1 MKLRSKKWVIYGLF
15 TVLSA
20 ASCTVQASE
29 AETIPFENTQPSSEE
44 GEVPSPEIVSVADA
58 VQVVLPTDHDH
69 MFDFILDPER
79 LIYQT
84 GATAYENR
92 RFEEDATLFFRR
104 TDDAEMDYSGASD
117 VITIIN
123 KGSTK
128 VEAIVTAK
136 MDTSSLGDI
145 TLTDDI
151 AFTDDTDTS
160 IFLALTD
167 GENFIPI
174 DEEEG
179 AVLRISMPVDTEEAQ
194 EEKEDSCRFW
204 LTGAAN
210 SNGNWR
216 KLTEGAPRVIVS
228 WKLVLEKQEEP
239 ADCSEED
246 EELSSVLD
254 PDRTADEDA
263 GEAVETEEKEIPAVE
278 ENQVPE
284 MEEADDQAVS
294 SDQNE
299 VPDSEIPKESVLPDE
314 TEADT
319 AVEADEEKESPSMD
333 PTTGLLEKDTSAE
346 NDVNSDMDE
355 GIAEEILSASER
367 EMGANLSEETEAPDH
382 DGAEIVLGQ
391 ETDADDGQGDNE

>member
-1 MKLRSKKWVIYGLF
+1 MRLRSKRWMIYGLF
-15 TVLSA
+15 AVLLA
-20 ASCTVQASE
+20 ASCTAYASE
-29 AETIPFENTQPSSEE
+29 SETVPFEDTQPSLEE
-44 GEVPSPEIVSVADA
+44 GKEPSPETVPAADA
-58 VQVVLPTDHDH
+58 VQMVLPTDHDH

-92 RFEEDATLFFRR
+92 RFEEGATLFFRR
-104 TDDAEMDYSGASD
+104 TDDAEMDYSSASD

-123 KGSTK
+123 QGSLA

-167 GENFIPI
+167 GENVIPI

-179 AVLRISMPVDTEEAQ
+179 AVLEISIPSVMEEAQ

-228 WKLVLEKQEEP
+228 WTLVPEKQEEP
-239 ADCSEED
+239 VDRLKEE
-246 EELSSVLD
+246 EELPLVSDS
-254 PDRTADEDA
+254 DRTADEVA
-263 GEAVETEEKEIPAVE
+263 GEGVETEEKGIPITE
-278 ENQVPE
+278 ENEVPE
-284 MEEADDQAVS
+284 IKEADDQAVP

-299 VPDSEIPKESVLPDE
+299 VPDSEIPEESVPLDG
-314 TEADT
+314 TEVDT

-355 GIAEEILSASER
+355 GIAEEILSANEK
-367 EMGANLSEETEAPDH
+367 EMETDLSEETGASGY
-382 DGAEIVLGQ
+382 DGAEIVLDQ
-391 ETDADDGQGDNE
+391 EKDVDDSQGDNE